1 MISLKAISLKYSEYP
16 LNEADKPCCLSFKQ
30 VGFCNKN
37 SFLIFGVFHTKANTI
52 NNELIRGDFHYHVII
67 ALESTT
73 ANGVGVDEV
82 PKVGVSESSDFISN
96 KLLDKFIHMDTP
108 IVYFL

>member
-1 MISLKAISLKYSEYP
+1 MELISHAVYL
-16 LNEADKPCCLSFKQ
+16 FKQ

-37 SFLIFGVFHTKANTI
+37 SFLIFGVFHTKANAI

-82 PKVGVSESSDFISN
+82 PKVGVSESSDFSQSDMVCTG
-96 KLLDKFIHMDTP
+96 KLIRLLQ
-108 IVYFL
+108 VAER

>member
-1 MISLKAISLKYSEYP
+1 MQQEQLPDIW
-16 LNEADKPCCLSFKQ
+16 C
-30 VGFCNKN
+30 
-37 SFLIFGVFHTKANTI
+37 FHTKANAI
-52 NNELIRGDFHYHVII
+52 NNELIRGDFHDNVII

-108 IVYFL
+108 YSVFSLV

>member
-1 MISLKAISLKYSEYP
+1 MQQEQLPDIWCFPYQGKY
-16 LNEADKPCCLSFKQ
+16 DK
-30 VGFCNKN
+30 
-37 SFLIFGVFHTKANTI
+37 
-52 NNELIRGDFHYHVII
+52 VII

-108 IVYFL
+108 YSVFSLV

>member
-1 MISLKAISLKYSEYP
+1 MKLISHAVYL
-16 LNEADKPCCLSFKQ
+16 FKQ
-30 VGFCNKN
+30 VVFCNKN
-37 SFLIFGVFHTKANTI
+37 SFLIFGVFHAEANAI
-52 NNELIRGDFHYHVII
+52 NNELIRGDFHDNVII

-96 KLLDKFIHMDTP
+96 KLLDKFIHMDTTYS
-108 IVYFL
+108 VFSLV

>member
-1 MISLKAISLKYSEYP
+1 MQQEQLPDIWCFPYQGKY
-16 LNEADKPCCLSFKQ
+16 
-30 VGFCNKN
+30 NK
-37 SFLIFGVFHTKANTI
+37 
-52 NNELIRGDFHYHVII
+52 LIRGDFHDNVII

-73 ANGVGVDEV
+73 ANGVGVDEI

-108 IVYFL
+108 YSVFSLV

>member
-1 MISLKAISLKYSEYP
+1 MKLISHAIYL
-16 LNEADKPCCLSFKQ
+16 FKQ

-52 NNELIRGDFHYHVII
+52 NNKLIRGDFHDNVII

-96 KLLDKFIHMDTP
+96 KLLDLSLIH
-108 IVYFL
+108 I

>member
-1 MISLKAISLKYSEYP
+1 MKLISHAIYL
-16 LNEADKPCCLSFKQ
+16 FKQ

-37 SFLIFGVFHTKANTI
+37 SFLIFGVFHTKANAI
-52 NNELIRGDFHYHVII
+52 NNELIRGDFHDNVII

-82 PKVGVSESSDFISN
+82 PKVGVSESIDFISN

-108 IVYFL
+108 YSVFSLV